1 MKFGVYSGIDL
12 YCQECGEKVK
22 TLVVNGATI
31 YPHRP
36 DLHHK
41 VFLQCPHC
49 HNYTS
54 ADEIRPKD
62 TIEKWKHRHNKKV
75 IPTATSRRYRW
86 KIHNYID
93 PVWKSGIMSRAKI
106 YKRLGEATSIKNYHN
121 GSLGDDVMAEKALQE
136 AEKIYREAVILGLA
150 KSRKI

>member
-12 YCQECGEKVK
+12 YCQECGEKVQ

-49 HNYTS
+49 HNYTG

-62 TIEKWKHRHNKKV
+62 TIEKWKHRHDKKV
-75 IPTATSRRYRW
+75 IPTATSRRSRW
-86 KIHNYID
+86 KIHHLID
-93 PVWKSGIMSRAKI
+93 PVWQSGIMSRAKI
-106 YKRLGEATSIKNYHN
+106 YKRLGEATGVKNYHN
-121 GSLGDDVMAEKALQE
+121 GSLGDDVVAEKALKE
-136 AEKIYREAVILGLA
+136 AEKINREAQVLGLD
-150 KSRKI
+150 KIRRL

>member
-12 YCQECGEKVK
+12 PCQACGKKVK
-22 TLVVNGATI
+22 TIVVNGATI

-36 DLHHK
+36 DLHEK

-49 HNYTS
+49 HNYTMV
-54 ADEIRPKD
+54 DEIRPKD
-62 TIEKWKHRHNKKV
+62 TIEKWKKRHSKKV
-75 IPTATSRRYRW
+75 IPTATSRRSRY
-86 KIHNYID
+86 KIHNLID
-93 PVWKSGIMSRAKI
+93 PVWKSGIMSRASI
-106 YKRLGEATSIKNYHN
+106 YKRLSEVTGVKNYHN
-121 GSLGDDVMAEKALQE
+121 GSLGDEVVETKAIKE